1 VNDADVA
8 VAAAEAGAAVVRSWF
23 GRAVHRIDKGGVD
36 LATQADV
43 EAEAAIL
50 AVLRR
55 LRPDDA
61 VVGEESG
68 QSGPA
73 GAARCWLV
81 DPLCGTVN
89 FAAGTGPVA
98 VNVALCEGDRTVAAA
113 VADPLSGFGVRATP
127 AGELWWS
134 DGERA
139 HGRPAPPVPTAVSG
153 LVDLNLDG
161 PFPNS
166 PAFRTVALAADP
178 AFAATFRPRVMSTT
192 LALAWV
198 ACGRRAAY
206 VTDGDL
212 AGSVHFTAPLEL
224 CRAAGCT
231 VTNLVGGPVHTGVGG
246 VVAAADGD
254 THARLLAV
262 IAGIVTSTPSAPS
275 RASG

>member
-8 VAAAEAGAAVVRSWF
+8 VTAAEAGAAVVRAWF
-23 GRAVHRIDKGGVD
+23 GGDLQRITKGRFD
-36 LATQADV
+36 LATQADLQ
-43 EAEAAIL
+43 AEAAIL
-50 AVLRR
+50 AVLRHH
-55 LRPDDA
+55 RPGDA
-61 VVGEESG
+61 VVAEESG
-68 QSGPA
+68 RSGPA

-98 VNVALCEGDRTVAAA
+98 VNVALREGERTVAAA
-113 VADPLSGFGVRATP
+113 VADPLS
-127 AGELWWS
+127 GELWWS

-139 HGRPAPPVPTAVSG
+139 HGRPSPPVPTAVSG

-178 AFAATFRPRVMSTT
+178 AFAAAFRPRVMSTT

-212 AGSVHFTAPLEL
+212 DGSVHFTAPIEL

-231 VTNLVGGPVHTGVGG
+231 VTDLVGGPVHAGLRGPNAETGVGG
-246 VVAAADGD
+246 LVAAADAE
-254 THARLLAV
+254 THARLLGL
-262 IAGIVTSTPSAPS
+262 IAGLAPATPAAPS

>member
-1 VNDADVA
+1 VDDADVA
-8 VAAAEAGAAVVRSWF
+8 VAAAEAGGAVVRGWF
-23 GRAVHRIDKGGVD
+23 GGELERIGKGRFD

-43 EAEAAIL
+43 QAEAAIL

-55 LRPDDA
+55 HRPDDGI
-61 VVGEESG
+61 VGEESG
-68 QSGPA
+68 RSGPV
-73 GAARCWLV
+73 GAVRQWLV

-89 FAAGTGPVA
+89 FAAGTGPVG
-98 VNVALCEGDRTVAAA
+98 VNVALREGRRTRAAA
-113 VADPLSGFGVRATP
+113 VVDPLSGEV
-127 AGELWWS
+127 WWS

-139 HGRPAPPVPTAVSG
+139 HGRPSPPVPTAASG
-153 LVDLNLDG
+153 LVDLNLNG

-166 PAFRTVALAADP
+166 PAFRAVALAADP
-178 AFAATFRPRVMSTT
+178 AFADAFRARVMATT

-212 AGSVHFTAPLEL
+212 EGSVHFTAPIEL

-246 VVAAADGD
+246 LVAAADGD
-254 THARLLAV
+254 THARLLGL
-262 IAGIVTSTPSAPS
+262 IAGVAPATPAAPS